1 MSSNEI
7 AAAIDQ
13 LQNFLNILIS
23 SSSLSNWRWACRRS
37 EYIIENI
44 NNSVKKE
51 ISRVVLYNKLP
62 EDVVKIIIDYL

>member
-51 ISRVVLYNKLP
+51 C
-62 EDVVKIIIDYL
+62 

>member
-23 SSSLSNWRWACRRS
+23 SSLSNERWAYRRS

-51 ISRVVLYNKLP
+51 ISYVVLCDKLP